1 MSLMFAI
8 CWHLDHTFSEHLFAY
23 DAAIVPHTLE
33 DINEICKYF
42 EQAATLF
49 GLTISTHK
57 TAKLYQPPPGQTSI
71 GPHIEIYGTPLK
83 SVNYF
88 TYLGNTI
95 ASDKT
100 IDMEINN
107 RIRAASGTFGG
118 LWKRVWS
125 QHGITI
131 STKCES
137 PTILSSMCSPLLSYT
152 CQIYF

>member
-1 MSLMFAI
+1 M
-8 CWHLDHTFSEHLFAY
+8 FAY

-33 DINEICKYF
+33 DINEICKHF

-49 GLTISTHK
+49 GLTISTQK